1 VIRAATAGDA
11 AAIARV
17 QVRGWLHA
25 YSGFVD
31 AQRLAEQ
38 TVERREPVWRE
49 LLGDDAASGRT
60 WVWDQDGT
68 VAAFAAAGPAR
79 DAGLGPET
87 GELYAIYVDPPA
99 QGAGVGGAML
109 RRVEKWLAEA
119 GFTRAV
125 LWTFEANGQ
134 ARSFYERFGW
144 RLDEGAP
151 RCPEEWWAPAVR
163 YRRELVTLPATLR
176 ATG

>member
-1 VIRAATAGDA
+1 VIRPATAGDA
-11 AAIARV
+11 AAIAGV

-25 YSGFVD
+25 YSGIVD
-31 AQRLAEQ
+31 PERLAEQ

-49 LLGDDAASGRT
+49 LLGDDAAPGRT

-79 DAGLGPET
+79 DADVGAET

-99 QGAGVGGAML
+99 QGAGVGSAML
-109 RRVEKWLAEA
+109 RRAEDWLAEA
-119 GFTRAV
+119 GFTGAV

-134 ARSFYERFGW
+134 ARAFYERYGW
-144 RLDEGAP
+144 RLDAGAP
-151 RCPEEWWAPAVR
+151 PPERVRWESWWAPAVR
-163 YRRELVTLPATLR
+163 YRRELR
-176 ATG
+176 

>member
-1 VIRAATAGDA
+1 MIRPATADDA

-31 AQRLAEQ
+31 PERLAAQ

-49 LLGDDAASGRT
+49 LLRDDAARGRT
-60 WVWDQDGT
+60 WVWDQDGS

-79 DAGLGPET
+79 DADLGPDT
-87 GELYAIYVDPPA
+87 GELYALYVDPPA
-99 QGAGVGGAML
+99 QGAGVGTAML
-109 RRVEKWLAEA
+109 RRAEGWLAEA
-119 GFTRAV
+119 GFARAV

-134 ARSFYERFGW
+134 ARAFYERFGW
-144 RLDEGAP
+144 RVDEGAP
-151 RCPEEWWAPAVR
+151 PAPEDWWAPAVR
-163 YRRELVTLPATLR
+163 YRRELAP
-176 ATG
+176 